1 MLVTENDY
9 PLRWL
14 ISAWERGLKLEGLIN
29 LSTKCRGSLDRAVR
43 AELCLAD
50 SQGQWDECLPPHS
63 LQPWTLISC
72 TPCTWS
78 RAGLSLLLLRQQTL
92 VVLIRNIPSPLSQTS
107 IWATWKYKVQHNQHH
122 FTSLWNTR
130 TFAEEHCSH
139 ATTLRNCCWKSK
151 SQAFTCL
158 GLKWE

>member
-107 IWATWKYKVQHNQHH
+107 IWATWKYKVSI
-122 FTSLWNTR
+122 TSTISPLSETQGLLQRNTAAMQPHLE
-130 TFAEEHCSH
+130 TAAERASH
-139 ATTLRNCCWKSK
+139 KPSLA
-151 SQAFTCL
+151 
-158 GLKWE
+158 